1 MTIDHYIE
9 HEDGSIEAV
18 DLMTWARW
26 FETHDRH
33 VVNDILPD
41 GVRVSTVFLGLD
53 HSFSL
58 NGLPILFETIIFG
71 GSHDQ
76 YMDRYHTRDEA
87 IAGHAKAVAIAKGEL
102 EEA

>member
-1 MTIDHYIE
+1 
-9 HEDGSIEAV
+9 
-18 DLMTWARW
+18 
-26 FETHDRH
+26 
-33 VVNDILPD
+33 
-41 GVRVSTVFLGLD
+41 VS
-53 HSFSL
+53 
-58 NGLPILFETIIFG
+58 ILFETIIFG